1 MNNEKEQQDTKQL
14 LKERSFEDILED
26 LGSNGSVILSG
37 RCIFQSYY
45 TSIFKK
51 TYILSPTR
59 NATCPNQ
66 SCMTQIPLYHLILRT
81 VEIFYVQDLLPWKK
95 PVGFQLALSDN
106 NVISLLFRG

>member
-51 TYILSPTR
+51 
-59 NATCPNQ
+59 
-66 SCMTQIPLYHLILRT
+66 LI
-81 VEIFYVQDLLPWKK
+81 FFLP
-95 PVGFQLALSDN
+95 PEMPHALIRA
-106 NVISLLFRG
+106 V